1 LQYTAGNDDDED
13 DDDFFTLN
21 VTKILWDLTRDIQ

>member
-1 LQYTAGNDDDED
+1 MFILKKLQYTAGNDDDED

-21 VTKILWDLTRDIQ
+21 VTKIL